1 MFFSREET
9 QGWKRWCIPDAINGC
24 PHLALAGLLDV
35 SCMKEIWSAIIPCQE
50 GWEDRQTFFVYLA
63 RPNAGLKPNSFVSR
77 TNRAQITN
85 YSLLMWRY
93 MSWAKAWHVAERSGA
108 LVSFWARGGRCR
120 GWGAPSRLGR
130 WCQTWRWFRGSHHH
144 DKFDLIPFAPLMIL
158 FDWFRLSYVE
168 QFPNKLVEYCLCKER
183 SPFHRL
189 VTALMHTEFWKNV
202 DSVIIFVGINFS
214 DRKGMNLR

>member
-50 GWEDRQTFFVYLA
+50 GWEDRQTFIVYLA

-93 MSWAKAWHVAERSGA
+93 MSWAKAWHVAERSDA

-130 WCQTWRWFRGSHHH
+130 WCQTWRWFRGWHHH
-144 DKFDLIPFAPLMIL
+144 DKFDLIPFARNDPLWLIPLIL
-158 FDWFRLSYVE
+158 CGAVSE
-168 QFPNKLVEYCLCKER
+168 QAGRVLPLQGAVSI
-183 SPFHRL
+183 SP
-189 VTALMHTEFWKNV
+189 
-202 DSVIIFVGINFS
+202 IS
-214 DRKGMNLR
+214 DCTNAHWILKKCR